1 MLIRSCIPFI
11 ILNSVAFAEG
21 LFNPFALVNDDHFA
35 VTADML
41 FWTARQEDLS
51 FAIKNKGSTTSI
63 NHAKIEELDFN
74 WNFGFRLGL
83 DYKLP
88 EHDQWDLFTRYT
100 YFHGTASESVQAPQ
114 APETGAI
121 FPIWSFP
128 QATSV
133 FADHAEANWF
143 CNLNM
148 ADFELGRNCFT
159 STWLSIRP
167 FLSVRAVVLQQ
178 RFHVTYKGG
187 TQAPGDRDKVK
198 MINNT
203 WGVGLRMGFNSL
215 WGLGKGFSIYAD
227 GAGSLLSGRYTIHQ
241 SEHLVVADVTLFRL
255 RDAQSNVFPIAEVAL
270 GLQWDHIFP
279 NNRWHMGV
287 KVGWEMNYFFN
298 QNRIIR
304 FLSSS
309 NPGAIFRNDGD
320 LSFNG
325 VTFGL
330 RFDF

>member
-1 MLIRSCIPFI
+1 MLIKNTIPFI
-11 ILNSVAFAEG
+11 ILSSAAFAEG
-21 LFNPFALVNDDHFA
+21 LFNPFALANDEHFA
-35 VTADML
+35 VTADAL
-41 FWTARQEDLS
+41 FWTARQDDLS
-51 FAIKNKGSTTSI
+51 YAIKNKGSTTSF
-63 NHAKIEELDFN
+63 NKATIEHLDFD
-74 WNFGFRLGL
+74 WNVGFRLGL

-88 EHDQWDLFTRYT
+88 QHDQWDLFTRYT
-100 YFHGTASESVQAPQ
+100 YFHGTASDSVKAP
-114 APETGAI
+114 AGGAV

-133 FADHAEANWF
+133 FAEEASSNWF

-148 ADFELGRNCFT
+148 ADFELGRNCFAG
-159 STWLSIRP
+159 TWLSIRP
-167 FLSVRAVVLQQ
+167 FLSVRAVVLRQH
-178 RFHVTYKGG
+178 FHVTYKGG
-187 TQAPGDRDKVK
+187 TQAPGDRDKVQ
-198 MINNT
+198 MNNNS
-203 WGVGLRMGFNSL
+203 WAVGLRMGFNSL

-227 GAGSLLSGRYTIHQ
+227 GAGSLLSGKYTIHQ
-241 SEHLVVADVTLFRL
+241 SEHLVVADVTIFRL
-255 RDAQSNVFPIAEVAL
+255 RDAQSNVFPIAELAL

-279 NNRWHMGV
+279 NDRWHMGV

-298 QNRIIR
+298 QNRLIH

-309 NPGAIFRNDGD
+309 SPGAFARNHGD